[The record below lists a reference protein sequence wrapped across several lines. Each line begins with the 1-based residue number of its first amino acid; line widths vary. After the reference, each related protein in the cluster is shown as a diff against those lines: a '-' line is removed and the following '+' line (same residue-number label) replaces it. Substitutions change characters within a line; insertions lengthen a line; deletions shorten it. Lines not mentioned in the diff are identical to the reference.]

1 MIGAL
6 ILVRRR
12 RISRQ
17 TAGLDLIGGE
27 ACLGGV
33 FAPRDQVLRGGFR
46 CYATVLRGCL
56 RREH

>member
-12 RISRQ
+12 RISRPA
-17 TAGLDLIGGE
+17 AGLDLTGIE
-27 ACLGGV
+27 ACLDDV

-46 CYATVLRGCL
+46 CYARVLRGL
-56 RREH
+56 SRHEH